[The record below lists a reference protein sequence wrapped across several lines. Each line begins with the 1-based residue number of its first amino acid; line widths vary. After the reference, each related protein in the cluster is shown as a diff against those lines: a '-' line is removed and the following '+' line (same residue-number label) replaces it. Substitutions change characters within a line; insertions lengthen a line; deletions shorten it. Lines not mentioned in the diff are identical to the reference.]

1 VGEASVLTRLGG
13 LTISWKLTL
22 IVALTALVALL
33 LAGGALIVDDLV
45 TFRARMARDLSVTAD
60 IIGANSTAAL
70 AFNDA
75 TAAGEVLAALRVEP
89 QIVVAQVHDRTG
101 RVFATYRRL
110 GAPDTAPGSPGP
122 GGSRFTRDR
131 LIVVR
136 ALVLDGEPLGT
147 VRLEADLQE
156 LDARRNR
163 QAVRVLLVALCAAG
177 VALLLA
183 IPLQRRITGP
193 ILRLAETARAV
204 SAGKDYTVRA
214 GGGGADEVGQLVRGF
229 NEMLGQIQ
237 ARDDALRSHRDHLEE
252 EVATRTAALARG
264 QEELRQAQK
273 MEAVGR
279 LAGGVAHDFNNLLT
293 IVLGRS
299 ELLLKRLSATDP
311 LRRQVEMIRKTTERA
326 ADLTRQLLAFSRKQV
341 LEARVLSI
349 NGVVTGME
357 KMLRLMV
364 TENVRL
370 IVKLDAAL
378 EQVKVDPGQLEQ
390 VIMNLAV
397 NARDAMPT
405 GGALTLETAN
415 AELDLA
421 FARDH
426 PGSRPGPH
434 VMLRMSD
441 TGMGMDAE
449 TRAHLFEPFFTT
461 KGPGR
466 GTGLGLATVFGIVKQ
481 SGGYIDVQSAPGQG
495 ATFTIYLPKTE
506 ESMPE
511 ADAAATAAA
520 TPGAQGETVL
530 VVEDEDDVRELAC
543 EILSLCTYT
552 VLEARHPGEALL
564 ITERHRGPIHLM
576 VTDVVMPQMKGTE
589 LARLV
594 TAFRPEMRVLYMS
607 GYAAGILG
615 DADGV
620 LESHMSFLPKP
631 FSRDTLV
638 RKVREVLD
646 APRADD
652 HLVKSSVSA

>member
-1 VGEASVLTRLGG
+1 VGEATVLTRLGA

-22 IVALTALVALL
+22 IVALTAAVALL
-33 LAGGALIVDDLV
+33 VAGGALIGDDLV

-75 TAAGEVLAALRVEP
+75 AAASEVLAALRVEP

-110 GAPDTAPGSPGP
+110 GAPDTASGP
-122 GGSRFTRDR
+122 MGPDGSRFTRDR

-136 ALVLDGEPLGT
+136 GLVLDGERLGT

-156 LDARRNR
+156 LVARRNR
-163 QAVRVLLVALCAAG
+163 QAARVLLVALCAAG

-214 GGGGADEVGQLVRGF
+214 SGGGADEVGQLVRGF

-237 ARDDALRSHRDHLEE
+237 AQDDALRSHRDHLEE
-252 EVATRTAALARG
+252 EVAARTAALARG

-299 ELLLKRLSATDP
+299 ELLLKRLGPTDP

-326 ADLTRQLLAFSRKQV
+326 ADLTHQLLAFSRKQV
-341 LEARVLSI
+341 LEARVLSV
-349 NGVVTGME
+349 NAVVTGME
-357 KMLRLMV
+357 RMLRLMV

-370 IVKLDAAL
+370 ILKLEAAL

-397 NARDAMPT
+397 NARDAMPK
-405 GGALTLETAN
+405 GGVLTLETAN
-415 AELDLA
+415 VELDAA
-421 FARDH
+421 FAHDH

-434 VMLRMSD
+434 VMLRVSD

-481 SGGYIDVQSAPGQG
+481 SGGYIDVRSAPGQG

-511 ADAAATAAA
+511 ADTTPKTAA

-530 VVEDEDDVRELAC
+530 VVEDEDDVRDLAC
-543 EILSLCTYT
+543 EILRLSAYT

-564 ITERHRGPIHLM
+564 IAERHRGPIHLM

-615 DADGV
+615 DADGI

-631 FSRDTLV
+631 FSRDTLA

-646 APRADD
+646 TLRPDD
-652 HLVKSSVSA
+652 RLVKSTSA